1 MSDQARLNANAH
13 LVSVDDEV
21 QTFPGT
27 VDAGEAAG
35 FVLGSIVR
43 GDGAGNYLLADAN
56 VEAEQDSIAGISAGV
71 YAAAATA
78 AIHGDGSLVTG
89 LAGLT
94 PDAEYYADP
103 TTGLLGLIGDIAS
116 GEWTMLMGRARTATT
131 FKIGMGSVFRVV

>member
-1 MSDQARLNANAH
+1 MTDKARMNANAH

-21 QTFPGT
+21 ETFTGT

-56 VEAEQDSIAGISAGV
+56 VEADQDSIQGISAGV
-71 YAAAATA
+71 YAAGATA
-78 AIHGDGSLVTG
+78 TIHGDGSLVTG

-103 TTGLLGLIGDIAS
+103 TTGLLGLIGAIAS
-116 GEWTMLMGRARTATT
+116 GEWTRLMGVARSATT
-131 FKIGMGSVFRVV
+131 FKIGMGAVFQVA